1 MSTSTLYHNPRCS
14 KSREALALLATNQIN
29 PTVVLYL
36 EQTPSAEQLAEL
48 LARLGFT
55 DARQLMRKAEAEYN
69 ALGLDKA
76 ELSQAELIAAL
87 VTHPKLIER
96 PIFCHNGK
104 AVIGRPPEKIL
115 EIL

>member
-1 MSTSTLYHNPRCS
+1 MLT
-14 KSREALALLATNQIN
+14 TNQIN

-36 EQTPSAEQLAEL
+36 EQTPSAEQIAEL

-55 DARQLMRKAEAEYN
+55 DARQLMRKAEAEY
-69 ALGLDKA
+69 ATLGLDKTQ
-76 ELSQAELIAAL
+76 LSQAELIAAL

-96 PIFCHNGK
+96 PIFSHNGK
-104 AVIGRPPEKIL
+104 AVIGRPPEKVL